1 MRTHQTLPT
10 NGAFFER
17 YATLIPT
24 LYKLGFLAQIV
35 SALTEISIIYAI
47 VFTSIKDFAPALA
60 PAIGAAG
67 AFIGTGFI
75 EVGLRKFTP
84 FSVRAVLHRR
94 FSGLD
99 LAMTV
104 FILLSTA
111 ALLSTSGLLSFK
123 NSKTIVEAAAPAPE
137 QRTTKGAEIALEAG
151 RARAIEEFQRDSA
164 NAANALNA
172 AIAAKTAHFN
182 ALIDLERAKLGEL
195 ESRER
200 RTGQK
205 FSTAKGAIQ
214 TRIAGIEAERSGQL
228 AALNERTAA
237 EMAKIRGEQ
246 KNALERLQTAFEREK
261 GGVEAFNAAAIAET
275 AGRVNKYGSGL
286 GWFTVVCLFVF
297 VLSVTLNEIHRKGAG
312 INEAVQPV
320 QYDFA
325 PGILEEMSNALNERI
340 NYIFRARV
348 KRFADATPAPPLPLA
363 PAPLYDVQQIEQP
376 RFILQFEPGTGGA
389 RQIYLNAPTLQHTPA
404 AIGNPGNLEQTALS
418 YFRAAEQLKGAGLA
432 EPAREMELKA
442 TDVLRLYLGPD
453 ATPGA
458 IEELRAAI
466 VEHLK
471 GNGPN
476 PFEHLHRRPIGFNR
490 PSSSNGER
498 LNAERLTV
506 NVAADK
512 TRLCSHCGKSFSYL
526 HWNARYCSDECRVA
540 SWENRTGAKL
550 RKGTTKAQRRK

>member
-1 MRTHQTLPT
+1 MRTHNTLPT
-10 NGAFFER
+10 DGPFYER

-24 LYKLGFLAQIV
+24 LYQLGFLAQIV
-35 SALTEISIIYAI
+35 SALTEISIIYGI
-47 VFTSIKDFAPALA
+47 VFSSVKDFVPALA

-67 AFIGTGFI
+67 AFIGTAFI

-84 FSVRAVLHRR
+84 FSVRSVLHRR

-111 ALLSTSGLLSFK
+111 ALLTTSGVLSFK
-123 NSKTIVEAAAPAPE
+123 NSKTIVEAMAPAPE
-137 QRTTKGAEIALEAG
+137 QRTTNGAETALEAG
-151 RARAIEEFQRDSA
+151 RALAIEEFRRDSA
-164 NAANALNA
+164 NAANALNT

-182 ALIDLERAKLGEL
+182 ALIGLERAKLAEL
-195 ESRER
+195 ESKER
-200 RTGQK
+200 RTRQK

-214 TRIAGIEAERSGQL
+214 TRIAGIEAERSGEL

-237 EMAKIRGEQ
+237 ELAKIRAVQ
-246 KNALERLQTAFEREK
+246 KNALERLRTAFEREK
-261 GGVEAFNAAAIAET
+261 GNVAAFNAAAIAET
-275 AGRVNKYGSGL
+275 KGRVNTYGGGL
-286 GWFTVVCLFVF
+286 GWFTIVCLFVF

-312 INEAVQPV
+312 IVEAVQPV

-340 NYIFRARV
+340 NYLFRNRI

-363 PAPLYDVQQIEQP
+363 PAPLYDIQQIEQP
-376 RFILQFEPGTGGA
+376 RFILQFEPGTGGV
-389 RQIYLNAPTLQHTPA
+389 RQMYLNAPTLQHTPA
-404 AIGNPGNLEQTALS
+404 AIANPANLEQTALS
-418 YFRAAEQLKGAGLA
+418 YLRAAEQLKGAGLE

-442 TDVLRLYLGPD
+442 TDVLRLYLGPEG
-453 ATPGA
+453 TPAA
-458 IEELRAAI
+458 IEELRGAI
-466 VEHLK
+466 VAHLK
-471 GNGPN
+471 GTGPN

-490 PSSSNGER
+490 ASSSNGER
-498 LNAERLTV
+498 LNGERLTV
-506 NVAADK
+506 NVGADK

-550 RKGTTKAQRRK
+550 RKGRK